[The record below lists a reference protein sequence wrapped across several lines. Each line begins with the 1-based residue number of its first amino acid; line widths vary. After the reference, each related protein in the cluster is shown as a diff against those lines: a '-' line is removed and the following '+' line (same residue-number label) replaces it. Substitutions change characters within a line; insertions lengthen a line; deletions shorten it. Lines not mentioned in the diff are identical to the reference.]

1 MSFLYA
7 EFVLQIERMIHMKI
21 TEGMTFKN
29 LRELLVVLDLPPY
42 QGGFQKTLRWNK
54 ANKILSEM
62 GLTIKTIEGSHK
74 LKIVKIE
81 E

>member
-1 MSFLYA
+1 
-7 EFVLQIERMIHMKI
+7 MKI
-21 TEGMTFKN
+21 TEGKVFKN

-42 QGGFQKTLRWNK
+42 QGGFQKSLRWNK
-54 ANKILSEM
+54 ANKILREM
-62 GLTIKTIEGSHK
+62 GLTIQKVEHSHR